1 MAILGK
7 GRHCLFM
14 RDLTYNSLD
23 VAKYSLWRGSWPQV
37 QFLPALFAFLGN
49 AIATAGSAVVST
61 GSAVI
66 STAGTIGSSAI
77 STAGTVASGAA
88 HTAGTVAIGA
98 TKAVGS
104 MGAYLASTEFLT
116 SAKPIAEVLGKA
128 YGVYATLEQQK
139 QQKEQLKLYQK
150 IQAAQTGGTAMANP
164 NWSTISDQI
173 LGSSGVPPVEPGFE
187 GEGYPPTAEFDINR
201 YTSIAVWALIGY
213 VIYKAVSKK

>member
-1 MAILGK
+1 
-7 GRHCLFM
+7 M

-23 VAKYSLWRGSWPQV
+23 VTEYSLWRGSWPQV
-37 QFLPALFAFLGN
+37 QFVQALFAGLGS
-49 AIATAGSAVVST
+49 IVGGIGSAV
-61 GSAVI
+61 GAVG
-66 STAGTIGSSAI
+66 AGAI
-77 STAGTVASGAA
+77 STAGAIGAGAVGVASGAA